1 MKILLI
7 IIFLKI
13 TFSSENESWKEIS
26 TKNSCD
32 NYLIVNFMVF
42 LYAYGK
48 YEKFKLILKKNIKSL
63 IFQILWKFTSQ

>member
-1 MKILLI
+1 MKIFI
-7 IIFLKI
+7 IIFFLQI

-48 YEKFKLILKKNIKSL
+48 YDKLK
-63 IFQILWKFTSQ
+63 